1 MPATPSDTQIGF
13 VGLGIMGAPMALNLM
28 KAGYKLKVYN
38 RSDRPRVQE
47 VVDAGADRV
56 DTPALAA
63 VGSDVIITI
72 VTDTPDV
79 ENVILGEDGVIHSA
93 ASGSTVIDMSTID
106 PEIGKKMA
114 GLLEG
119 KGVNFIDAPVTG
131 GVGGAE
137 AGTLSILVGGNA
149 EIFERTLPVL
159 NVLGGDVS
167 HMGPVGSGHTTKIAN
182 QLIGVATLA
191 GMAEA
196 FVLAKKS
203 GLDMQTFFD
212 AVKNGAGRSWA
223 LETLGPKILAGDFEP
238 GFMVKHMQKDL
249 RLANQLAEDTGTS
262 LPTSTLIAQLYRS
275 IQADS
280 PEATSQGHQ
289 ALVQAIEK
297 LSNDQARL

>member
-1 MPATPSDTQIGF
+1 MSNERIGF
-13 VGLGIMGAPMALNLM
+13 VGLGMMGLPMARNLVSDGYIVTVFDLNDTTVNLA
-28 KAGYKLKVYN
+28 KDFGAG
-38 RSDRPRVQE
+38 SDE
-47 VVDAGADRV
+47 SA
-56 DTPALAA
+56 AA
-63 VGSDVIITI
+63 VASKSDIVITM
-72 VTDTPDV
+72 VPDSEHV
-79 ENVILGEDGVIHSA
+79 EAVIAGPNGILEGLNADSV
-93 ASGSTVIDMSTID
+93 VIDMSTID
-106 PEIGKKMA
+106 PEMGKRMA
-114 GLLEG
+114 NLVEA
-119 KGVNFIDAPVTG
+119 KGSSFIDAPVTG

-191 GMAEA
+191 GISEA

-203 GLDMQTFFD
+203 GLDMQAFFD

-223 LETLGPKILAGDFEP
+223 LETLGPKILEGDFTP

-249 RLANQLAEDTGTS
+249 RLAGQLAADTGTA

-275 IQADS
+275 VQADGPDS
-280 PEATSQGHQ
+280 TSQGHQ

-297 LSNDQARL
+297 LSNEQARI

>member
-1 MPATPSDTQIGF
+1 L
-13 VGLGIMGAPMALNLM
+13 V
-28 KAGYKLKVYN
+28 
-38 RSDRPRVQE
+38 
-47 VVDAGADRV
+47 
-56 DTPALAA
+56 
-63 VGSDVIITI
+63 
-72 VTDTPDV
+72 
-79 ENVILGEDGVIHSA
+79 EDGYSVNVFDLNEATVNAAKDFGATSSDSA
-93 ASGSTVIDMSTID
+93 ADTATLSDIVITMVPDSEHVEAVIAGVDGILEGLKPGSVVIDMSTID
-106 PEIGKKMA
+106 PEMGKKMA
-114 GLLEG
+114 NLIEA
-119 KGVNFIDAPVTG
+119 KGSNFVDAPVTG

-137 AGTLSILVGGNA
+137 AGILSILVGGNA
-149 EIFERTLPVL
+149 EVFERVLPVL

-203 GLDMQTFFD
+203 GLDMQAFFD

-223 LETLGPKILAGDFEP
+223 LETLGPKILDGDFTP

-249 RLANQLAEDTGTS
+249 RLAGQLAAETGTA

-275 IQADS
+275 VQADG
-280 PEATSQGHQ
+280 PDAVNQGHQ

-297 LSNDQARL
+297 MSNEKARK

>member
-1 MPATPSDTQIGF
+1 MM
-13 VGLGIMGAPMALNLM
+13 GLPMARNLVEYGYSVTVFDLNDSTVNAA
-28 KAGYKLKVYN
+28 K
-38 RSDRPRVQE
+38 E
-47 VVDAGADRV
+47 FGASSAD
-56 DTPALAA
+56 
-63 VGSDVIITI
+63 
-72 VTDTPDV
+72 
-79 ENVILGEDGVIHSA
+79 SA
-93 ASGSTVIDMSTID
+93 AETAAISDIVITMVPDSEHVEAVIAGDEGILEGLKPGSIVIDMSTID
-106 PEIGKKMA
+106 PEMGKKMA
-114 GLLEG
+114 NLIEA
-119 KGVNFIDAPVTG
+119 KGSNFVDAPVTG

-149 EIFERTLPVL
+149 EVFERALPVL
-159 NVLGGDVS
+159 NVLGRDVS

-203 GLDMQTFFD
+203 GLDMQVFFD

-223 LETLGPKILAGDFEP
+223 LETLGPKILDGDFAP

-249 RLANQLAEDTGTS
+249 RLAGQLAAKTGTA

-275 IQADS
+275 VQADG
-280 PEATSQGHQ
+280 PDAVNQGHQ

-297 LSNDQARL
+297 MSNEKARK

>member
-1 MPATPSDTQIGF
+1 MSNEKIGF
-13 VGLGIMGAPMALNLM
+13 VGLGMMGLPMARNLVEDGYSVNVFDLNEATVNSA
-28 KAGYKLKVYN
+28 KEFGASS
-38 RSDRPRVQE
+38 SDSAADTASLSDIVITMVPDSEHVE
-47 VVDAGADRV
+47 AVIAGANGILEGLK
-56 DTPALAA
+56 P
-63 VGSDVIITI
+63 GSV
-72 VTDTPDV
+72 VV
-79 ENVILGEDGVIHSA
+79 
-93 ASGSTVIDMSTID
+93 DMSTID
-106 PEIGKKMA
+106 PEMGKKMA
-114 GLLEG
+114 KLIEA
-119 KGVNFIDAPVTG
+119 KGSNFIDAPVTG

-149 EIFERTLPVL
+149 EVFERALPVL

-191 GMAEA
+191 GISEA

-223 LETLGPKILAGDFEP
+223 LETLGPKILDGDFAP

-249 RLANQLAEDTGTS
+249 RLAGQLAADTGTA

-275 IQADS
+275 VQADG
-280 PEATSQGHQ
+280 PDAVNQGHQ

-297 LSNDQARL
+297 MSNEKARK

>member
-1 MPATPSDTQIGF
+1 MSKERIGF
-13 VGLGIMGAPMALNLM
+13 IGLGMMGLPMARNL
-28 KAGYKLKVYN
+28 
-38 RSDRPRVQE
+38 
-47 VVDAGADRV
+47 
-56 DTPALAA
+56 
-63 VGSDVIITI
+63 I
-72 VTDTPDV
+72 
-79 ENVILGEDGVIHSA
+79 EDGYQVTVFDLDEESMDKAKESGASTSVSASETASKSDIVITMVPDSQHVEA
-93 ASGSTVIDMSTID
+93 AITGPSGIIEGVKKGSVVIDMSTID

-249 RLANQLAEDTGTS
+249 RLANQLADDTGTS

-275 IQADS
+275 IQAES
-280 PEATSQGHQ
+280 PESTSQGHQ